1 MYFRII
7 PNFYC
12 IFRVNTLWPE
22 MIFVMMA
29 TNDLITLY
37 SRKLT
42 KAKVMFCEDKALI
55 WNRTIAT
62 VRGLQ
67 AETAECLRGLL
78 SKQGFS
84 RLMNAALR
92 GYGTQLDDYIR
103 QYLDLMNARF
113 AAMSKNERLK
123 KLPQIVKLM
132 TTTGVDN
139 EEYNDIRNSVLKAAE
154 KHGCHHSD
162 LSLSGTDIDDDIA
175 W

>member
-1 MYFRII
+1 
-7 PNFYC
+7 
-12 IFRVNTLWPE
+12 
-22 MIFVMMA
+22 MMA